1 MFSTPTMIRHL
12 GSALR
17 GRRIQPY
24 CGRVVFKKCPRSCPC
39 MEALEDRRLLSY
51 TTTNLRSLG
60 GTASSLT
67 A

>member
-1 MFSTPTMIRHL
+1 
-12 GSALR
+12 
-17 GRRIQPY
+17 
-24 CGRVVFKKCPRSCPC
+24 
-39 MEALEDRRLLSY
+39 MEPLEDRRLLSY